1 MSENIVLFDKCV
13 ALILDTLY
21 QSFPIEINIECSNFV
36 EFNTEEKSE
45 VFFSTIHFLKRENFI
60 VFYNSVYGG
69 FIGVVLTTKGLGLLQ
84 AVPKS
89 LKEPF
94 FSQIKKAIKSGSNQ
108 LISEVIKQFISY
120 SMQYIK
126 T

>member
-1 MSENIVLFDKCV
+1 MSENIILFDKCV

-21 QSFPIEINIECSNFV
+21 QNFPIETYIKCSNFV
-36 EFNTEEKSE
+36 EFDAEDKSE
-45 VFFSTIHFLKRENFI
+45 VFFSTMRFLKKENFI
-60 VFYNSVYGG
+60 IFSEQVYGG

-94 FSQIKKAIKSGSNQ
+94 FSQIKKAIKSGSNL

-120 SMQYIK
+120 SVEHIK
-126 T
+126 A